1 MSESNSAAMRL
12 AWHYENPM
20 AQALEADRAGVP
32 VVGITSNTIPWEL
45 VHAAGFF
52 PVMLRPELRATPA
65 ADEYMEKNVF
75 HARIRQIFDSVVRGE
90 WDLLRAIILPRTSEQ
105 EYKLFLYLREV
116 ARERPRDGMPP
127 VYLYDLLH
135 SRSPESHAYGL
146 TRTEKLKKQLEEI
159 AGRPIATR
167 DLVEEV
173 AESNAARGAVRRLLR
188 LRHDT
193 PRLTGTEALPLI
205 GAYWFMARAQY
216 AKLALEAAEI
226 LERRGTLPGVR
237 LLVKGAPLD
246 RVRLYAALETHG
258 AIVVAEDDWWG
269 TRSVGTDIDAGN
281 DVLEAIFEHYYSE
294 APSPR
299 VFPPEAADRWFQS
312 SVTDRIDGVVF
323 YLPLEDYVAG
333 WDYPR
338 HKRFLDGLGIRSLV
352 VREDAGAGGISL
364 EAHEGIERF
373 VREIARKR

>member
-1 MSESNSAAMRL
+1 
-12 AWHYENPM
+12 
-20 AQALEADRAGVP
+20 
-32 VVGITSNTIPWEL
+32 
-45 VHAAGFF
+45 
-52 PVMLRPELRATPA
+52 
-65 ADEYMEKNVF
+65 MEKNVF

>member
-1 MSESNSAAMRL
+1 MPESNSAAMQI

-20 AQALEADRAGVP
+20 AQALEAHRAGVP
-32 VVGITSNTIPWEL
+32 VVGLTSNTIPREL

-52 PVMLRPELRATPA
+52 PVMLCPSRSATPT
-65 ADEYMEKNVF
+65 ADEYMEPNVF
-75 HARIRQIFDSVVRGE
+75 QTRIRGIFDSVVRGE
-90 WDLLRAIILPRTSEQ
+90 WDFLRAVILPRTSEQ

-116 ARERPRDGMPP
+116 GREHPRDRMPP

-135 SRSPESHAYGL
+135 ARSLESHAYGL

-159 AGRPIATR
+159 AGRPITTR
-167 DLVEEV
+167 DLFEEV
-173 AESNAARGAVRRLLR
+173 AESNAARAAVRRLLR
-188 LRHDT
+188 LRHTT
-193 PRLTGTEALPLI
+193 PKLTGTEALPLI

-216 AKLALEAAEI
+216 VKLALDAAEI
-226 LERRGTLPGVR
+226 FEQRETLPGVR

-246 RVRLYAALETHG
+246 RVRLHAALETHG

-269 TRSVGTDIDAGN
+269 TRSVGTDIDGGD
-281 DVLEAIFEHYYSE
+281 DVLKAIFEHYYSE

-299 VFPPEAADRWFQS
+299 VFPPQAADRWFQS
-312 SVTDRIDGVVF
+312 IVTDGIDGVVF
-323 YLPLEDYVAG
+323 YLPVEDYVAG

-352 VREDAGAGGISL
+352 VREDLGAGEMSL
-364 EAHEGIERF
+364 KAHESIERF
-373 VREIARKR
+373 VRETARKR

>member
-1 MSESNSAAMRL
+1 MPESNGAAMQL

-20 AQALEADRAGVP
+20 AQALEAYREGVP
-32 VVGITSNTIPWEL
+32 VVGLTSNTIPWEL

-52 PVMLRPELRATPA
+52 PVMLRSSQSATPTA
-65 ADEYMEKNVF
+65 EEYMEKNVF
-75 HARIRQIFDSVVRGE
+75 HARIRQIFDSLVRGE
-90 WDLLRAIILPRTSEQ
+90 WDFLRAVVLPRTSEQ

-116 ARERPRDGMPP
+116 AREHPRDGMPP

-167 DLVEEV
+167 NLLEEV
-173 AESNAARGAVRRLLR
+173 AESNAARAAVRRLLR
-188 LRHDT
+188 LRQRT

-216 AKLALEAAEI
+216 VKLALNAAEI
-226 LERRGTLPGVR
+226 LTRRETLPGVR

-246 RVRLYAALETHG
+246 GVWLHAALETHG

-269 TRSVGTDIDAGN
+269 TRSVGTDIDARN
-281 DVLEAIFEHYYSE
+281 DVLKAIFEHYYSE

-299 VFPPEAADRWFQS
+299 VFPPEVADRWFQS
-312 SVTDRIDGVVF
+312 SVTDGIDGVVF

-352 VREDAGAGGISL
+352 VREDAEAGELSL
-364 EAHEGIERF
+364 EEHESVERF